1 VRRHFPIIIARPARR
16 NFPPLA
22 QAAESYNA
30 WFGLAPCTH
39 AGGDFMEVV
48 SIDDWVKQ
56 LEAIPEKQFT
66 LPGVFEFT
74 QRKAIRRESLA
85 PYLFYAKSH
94 YTRNLI
100 YKCELFEVMSICW
113 EVGQVSRIHNHR
125 DQNCWMVTPIGRL
138 RVQNFRVDNR
148 DAAHGTCKLVP
159 TDSYV
164 MDAEH
169 PAAVEP
175 KEPVHQVQNL
185 SEYNQRSTSIHIY
198 SYPYSSCEVY
208 QAEKGVYS
216 DVPLHYSSEYGKLSP
231 GEKLI

>member
-1 VRRHFPIIIARPARR
+1 
-16 NFPPLA
+16 
-22 QAAESYNA
+22 
-30 WFGLAPCTH
+30 
-39 AGGDFMEVV
+39 MEVV

-56 LEAIPEKQFT
+56 LEAIPEEQFT
-66 LPGVFEFT
+66 LPRVLEFT
-74 QRKAIRRESLA
+74 QQKAIRPESLA

-100 YKCELFEVMSICW
+100 YKCELFEVLGISW

-169 PAAVEP
+169 PAAVQP

-231 GEKLI
+231 DEKLI